1 MPVTSAKAPI
11 DKPSKPIC
19 EAKPNAASTMV
30 ALVCRPLSKVRPLPS
45 SVLRPAL
52 AAGFREALADVM
64 CLTVIFKNR
73 TLVLFLHENQI

>member
-1 MPVTSAKAPI
+1 
-11 DKPSKPIC
+11 
-19 EAKPNAASTMV
+19 
-30 ALVCRPLSKVRPLPS
+30 LSKVRPLPS

-52 AAGFREALADVM
+52 AAGFKEALADVM